1 MLKTKGFIAVTSLIV
16 ITSALGGVAGWFLGG
31 MYKVI
36 GPVTNNVYEDKEVIF
51 STNLDAPKKLLQAAG
66 VSSMDELDK
75 VDVSSLVGKN
85 GLTVGDIAE
94 SAQLYMHSKSNI
106 VVKSNNLAKSN
117 VIGVENNQVTNST
130 WIKKDKLYF
139 KENVS
144 YSSYASFG
152 ERTYNLKAD
161 AITPLSKPLDN
172 QLNYYR
178 INTNKQATNADFASS
193 KFENYYVNVPE
204 GEVDENGLDVK
215 SYSTTFGISIY
226 KPFNYDFS
234 EANIKKDDAG
244 KYVDETIKNSK
255 LGEESVYKTSI
266 TSIENGYEIYL
277 TIDKKAMEN
286 YASYIYTTTRDASQM
301 AKMKEKP
308 EFIST
313 GVKIVTNNKLEI
325 SSVHTDEFYNVI
337 SSIAIAESV
346 PTVCSSDLIITYE
359 ADEKIPTFKEKISY
373 EG

>member
-16 ITSALGGVAGWFLGG
+16 ITSALGGVAGWFLGN

-66 VSSMDELDK
+66 VSSMDELEK
-75 VDVSSLVGKN
+75 VDVSSLVGQN
-85 GLTVGDIAE
+85 GLTIGDIAE
-94 SAQLYMHSKSNI
+94 SAQLYMYSKSNI
-106 VVKSNNLAKSN
+106 VVKSNNLAKSK
-117 VIGVENNQVTNST
+117 VMGIENNQETNST

-144 YSSYASFG
+144 YSSNASFG
-152 ERTYNLKAD
+152 ERTYNLKSD
-161 AITPLSKPLDN
+161 VITPLTQPLDN
-172 QLNYYR
+172 QLIYYR
-178 INTNKQATNADFASS
+178 VNTNKQATNVDFSS
-193 KFENYYVNVPE
+193 AKFENYYVNVPE
-204 GEVDENGLDVK
+204 GEVDENGLNIK
-215 SYSTTFGISIY
+215 SYSTTFGTSIY

-234 EANIKKDDAG
+234 EANLKKDDAG

-255 LGEESVYKTSI
+255 LGEESLYKTSI

-277 TIDKKAMEN
+277 TIDQKAMEN
-286 YASYIYTTTRDASQM
+286 YASYIYTTTRDASQI

-308 EFIST
+308 EFLSS
-313 GVKIVTNNKLEI
+313 GVKIVTNKKLEI

-337 SSIAIAESV
+337 SAIAGAV
-346 PTVCSSDLIITYE
+346 PTVCSSDLTITYE